1 MVQFKRERALIR
13 GDSGGDRLT
22 GGVCMARSGRGI
34 SLFAAALVFWAICAS
49 ASAEPRTGADQSAD
63 RYLLF
68 SGVELWKAGG
78 FLHGGMV
85 WSPDG
90 LAADGFALKLLSG
103 AGRYHYLSGATD
115 ITGHAMVF
123 TAMPGWHIKRDRLE
137 ATVYAGF
144 DLQRHWFR
152 PDDVENQLRG
162 LHIGTRFA
170 GEVWYEPTDA
180 TMMQA
185 WATWSSVDAGYS
197 VRGAVGW
204 RLFDWFYL
212 GPEAQALGDGHYRQ
226 VRVGIHLT
234 AWHTGAFEWTAGLG
248 YASDKANGAGAYLRL
263 GVLTRR

>member
-1 MVQFKRERALIR
+1 
-13 GDSGGDRLT
+13 
-22 GGVCMARSGRGI
+22 MARSGRGI
-34 SLFAAALVFWAICAS
+34 SLFAAALVFWAICAG
-49 ASAEPRTGADQSAD
+49 ASAEPRAGADQSAD

-115 ITGHAMVF
+115 VTGNAMIF
-123 TAMPGWHIKRDRLE
+123 TAMPGWRIKRDRLE

-144 DLQRHWFR
+144 DLQRHWFH

-170 GEVWYEPTDA
+170 GEVWFEPTDA

-212 GPEAQALGDGHYRQ
+212 GPEAQALGDGPYRQ

-234 AWHTGAFEWTAGLG
+234 AWRTGALEWTAGLG